1 MISYTLKC
9 SKGHRFES
17 WFQSAAAFDTLKD
30 GHHLSCAICGSSEV
44 EKAVM
49 APAVSAARN
58 KAKRPA
64 EAEMAK
70 ATGAGEPTRDVPSD
84 VKDALQKLKAH
95 VEANSDYVGTSFA
108 KQARDMHLGDA
119 PERPIYGE
127 ASPAD
132 AKALV
137 EDGVPVLP
145 LPFAP
150 TKKVN

>member
-9 SKGHRFES
+9 KDGHRFES

-30 GHHLSCAICGSSEV
+30 SGHLSCAVCGAPEV
-44 EKAVM
+44 EKAIM
-49 APAVSAARN
+49 APAVSASRG
-58 KAKRPA
+58 KADAPPS
-64 EAEMAK
+64 EAAPVPVASPPEM
-70 ATGAGEPTRDVPSD
+70 PSD
-84 VKDALQKLKAH
+84 VQAALQKLKAH

-127 ASPAD
+127 VTPSD
-132 AKALV
+132 AKDLIG
-137 EDGVPVLP
+137 DGVPVLP